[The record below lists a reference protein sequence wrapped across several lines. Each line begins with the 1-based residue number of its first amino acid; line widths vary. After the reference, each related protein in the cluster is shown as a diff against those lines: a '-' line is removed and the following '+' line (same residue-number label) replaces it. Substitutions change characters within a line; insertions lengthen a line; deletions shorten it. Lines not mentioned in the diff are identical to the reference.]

1 LAILL
6 RKTDK
11 DLSLGVSPAAS
22 GRPIP
27 LDNHVY
33 IRHGKGRLWQT
44 AYVRFGSS
52 PCKNVLGLSV
62 VGEPGF
68 DLDGFSDFSVLP
80 PMRGVSG
87 VMLPF

>member
-1 LAILL
+1 
-6 RKTDK
+6 
-11 DLSLGVSPAAS
+11 
-22 GRPIP
+22 
-27 LDNHVY
+27 
-33 IRHGKGRLWQT
+33 
-44 AYVRFGSS
+44 
-52 PCKNVLGLSV
+52 LGLSV